1 MCMRAAACP
10 SHTDDAPSAAAAAAA
25 AAGKAVARQEKVPGR
40 ERGRAGSDEAHVHAA
55 ACPHIAAV
63 TRQFVTANGVCERQ
77 VVTADGVCEGQVVT
91 ASGVCG
97 AFGGDGNPEEGRDAM
112 CVCCVN
118 VRVCGAGNKVG
129 RVWSGSY

>member
-77 VVTADGVCEGQVVT
+77 VVTANGVCEGLVVPASGACEWQVVT
-91 ASGVCG
+91 GNGVC
-97 AFGGDGNPEEGRDAM
+97 EEIGRAS
-112 CVCCVN
+112 CRE
-118 VRVCGAGNKVG
+118 RVFREV
-129 RVWSGSY
+129 